1 MELDVTR
8 RVLEALERRGVRYAV
23 IGAVALNI
31 LGYVRATEDLDI
43 FLAPEK
49 ENVEALK
56 AALTDVF
63 HDPDIE
69 QISAGDLLGDYPAV
83 QYVPPSGDFRVDVLT
98 RLGTLFS
105 FGDLEVQRVRLGDV
119 EVSVVS
125 PLTLYLMKKG
135 TVRPKDRLDAE
146 VLQSMFGVKDA

>member
-1 MELDVTR
+1 MELDTIR
-8 RVLEALERRGVRYAV
+8 RVLEALERRGVSYAV
-23 IGAVALNI
+23 VGAVALNF

-43 FLAPEK
+43 FIAPEK

-69 QISAGDLLGDYPAV
+69 QISADDLLGDYPAV
-83 QYVPPSGDFRVDVLT
+83 QYVPPSGDFHVDVLT
-98 RLGTLFS
+98 RLGTAFS
-105 FGDLEVQRVRLGDV
+105 FGDLEVQRVQVGEL

-125 PLTLYLMKKG
+125 PRTLYLMKKD
-135 TVRPKDRLDAE
+135 TVRAKDRMDAE
-146 VLQSMFGVKDA
+146 VLRSMFGVKDA